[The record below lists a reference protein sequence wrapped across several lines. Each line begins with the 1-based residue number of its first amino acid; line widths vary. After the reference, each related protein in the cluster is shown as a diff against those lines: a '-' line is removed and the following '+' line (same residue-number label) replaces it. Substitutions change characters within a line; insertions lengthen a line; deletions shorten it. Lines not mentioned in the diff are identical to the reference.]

1 MGVELGHHSEVDVQ
15 LALNNVAECHVVR
28 EPKLISRLNK
38 FSVTEI
44 ILVDYPAFQGGQN
57 SILLT
62 QRMEPFSSLKSWKHR
77 ILPLQ

>member
-1 MGVELGHHSEVDVQ
+1 MGVELGNHSQVDIQ

-44 ILVDYPAFQGGQN
+44 ILVDFIQLFRVGRTVFYLHGVRSHF
-57 SILLT
+57 
-62 QRMEPFSSLKSWKHR
+62 HR
-77 ILPLQ
+77 